1 MPTQQV
7 EVKTHLKSADVTELK
22 NDLGLVEP
30 GSVALEEKPDPALE
44 KMADDF
50 LKKIL
55 AVNPEDPT
63 QIEAVKQNVAAVE
76 NLGAETQRQ
85 AALRSAMLKEPIRKL
100 MQKGEDGGEVANALV
115 DLNMKVEELD
125 PAQFDFEPGWFARVV
140 GFIPGLGTPL
150 KRYFIRFESAQ
161 TVLDAIFKSLDQGA
175 DMLKRDNLTLQ
186 EDQKQM
192 RILGEKLKKAI
203 QLGLLLD
210 TKLNYALERDILADD
225 PKHKFIQDELLFPIR
240 QRIMDLQ
247 QQLAVAQQAV
257 LSIELIMRNNKELI
271 RGVSR
276 ATNVTANALN
286 VAVVVAMALANQKI
300 VLNKISA
307 LNKTTNKLIADTAA
321 QLKTQGAA
329 IHKDAAASKLD
340 INTLKQAFADIN
352 AAIEDIS
359 KFRREALPQM
369 ANNILEME
377 RLTGEAE
384 EVMKKMDKG
393 NKAAPVITLDVD
405 FLEID

>member
-1 MPTQQV
+1 MPIQQA
-7 EVKTHLKSADVTELK
+7 EVKTHLKSADVSEVK
-22 NDLGLVEP
+22 NNLGLVEP
-30 GSVALEEKPDPALE
+30 SSVTLEEKPDPALE

-55 AVNPEDPT
+55 AINPEDTT
-63 QIEAVKQNVAAVE
+63 QIEEAKQNVAAVE

-100 MQKGEDGGEVANALV
+100 MQKGEDGGDVANALV

-125 PAQFDFEPGWFARVV
+125 PAQFDFEPGWFARTL
-140 GFIPGLGTPL
+140 GFIPGIGTPL

-161 TVLDAIFKSLDQGA
+161 TVLDAIFNSLDQGA

-186 EDQKQM
+186 EDQKNM
-192 RILGEKLKKAI
+192 RVLAEKLKKAI

-210 TKLNYALERDILADD
+210 AKLNYALERDIPTDD
-225 PKHKFIQDELLFPIR
+225 PKYKFIQDELLFPVR

-247 QQLAVAQQAV
+247 QQLAVAQQAI
-257 LSIELIMRNNKELI
+257 LSIEIIMRNNKELI

-393 NKAAPVITLDVD
+393 NKAAPATTLDVD
-405 FLEID
+405 YLEID